1 MIKKRISYIFL
12 FTFLIINV
20 NLFALDAY
28 NVNINYNSVLDSGGD
43 VTGNK
48 DISLPIVGYY
58 NSSKLPVII
67 IMGNNDIVEK
77 YSYPSETESLN
88 LNYNTPTYDL
98 SRDYSTETYH
108 LIYYGFGYLNNI
120 KDQYSITIN
129 YLPYFYDASN
139 GINSGIEIEMVP
151 TINSISNSNYSF
163 YERTRGTTS
172 KLDPQVGRPLK
183 YIRYYLGLNVET
195 TYISATLLDFY
206 FKWVPKTLE
215 EVNSASTQKF
225 NGQTRFRSNVY
236 IDIEYI

>member
-1 MIKKRISYIFL
+1 MIKKRINYIFL

-28 NVNINYNSVLDSGGD
+28 NVNINYNSVLNSGGD
-43 VTGNK
+43 VSGNK

-58 NSSKLPVII
+58 NSSKLPVIM

-77 YSYPSETESLN
+77 YSYPSDTGSLN
-88 LNYNTPTYDL
+88 LNYNTPTYNL
-98 SRDYSTETYH
+98 SRDSSTETYH

-120 KDQYSITIN
+120 KDQYYITIN

-139 GINSGIEIEMVP
+139 GINSGIDIEMVP
-151 TINSISNSNYSF
+151 TINSSNSNYSF
-163 YERTRGTTS
+163 YESTRGTSSRVDTE
-172 KLDPQVGRPLK
+172 VFRPLK

-215 EVNSASTQKF
+215 EVNSASINKF
-225 NGQTRFRSNVY
+225 SGQTRFRSNVY
-236 IDIEYI
+236 IDIEAF